1 MKRFL
6 LHISLNNYVHEVL
19 MSTLKIKNRLYAAIL
34 ISAFSIVSL
43 KALAIPL
50 EGLESQERQD
60 PYFNYKT
67 CTSTPYLRANINT
80 LKFETKALRTA
91 MVYSP
96 ESFTQKVR
104 VHARTAGELAQ
115 MNQILQIDDSNIDGI
130 VNRYGNCES
139 ANNNVVYML
148 ETIRSLKN

>member
-1 MKRFL
+1 MLTF
-6 LHISLNNYVHEVL
+6 
-19 MSTLKIKNRLYAAIL
+19 KIKNRLYAAIL

-60 PYFNYKT
+60 PYFNYKS
-67 CTSTPYLRANINT
+67 CTSTPDLRSNINT
-80 LKFETKALRTA
+80 LKIETKALRAA
-91 MVYSP
+91 MVASP

-104 VHARTAGELAQ
+104 AQVRSTGELAQ